1 MNARDIYMDNSAT
14 TMLDP
19 AVVKTMDETLLLVYG
34 NASSSHT
41 LGHTARDLLEHARK
55 QIAKSINASPAE
67 ILFTSGGTESNNLAI
82 KGVAFANRNKGN
94 HIITT
99 TVEHTSIINS
109 CKWLETQGFT
119 VTYLPVDSEG
129 FITPEQLEKA
139 ITDKTIL
146 FSAMH
151 GNNEIGTILDL
162 KGLGAICK
170 KHSIYFHIDACQSYT
185 KAELDAKEQHLDL
198 ITLNAHKLHGPK
210 GVGALYI
217 KNKTSI
223 VPWQHGG
230 GQEFDIR
237 GGTENIPGIVG
248 FAKAQAIADS
258 KEHNNRMTKLRDR
271 LIDGILQIPHSRL
284 NGPLGNRRLCNNINV
299 SFKDV
304 DGVSLGGYLDE
315 HGIYASGG
323 SACSEKK
330 LKPSHVLKAINVPEE
345 YINGSIR
352 LTISRF
358 TTEEDIDYV
367 LKTLPKVVDKLR
379 KR

>member
-1 MNARDIYMDNSAT
+1 MDNSAT

-41 LGHTARDLLEHARK
+41 FGHTARDSLEYARD

-67 ILFTSGGTESNNLAI
+67 VLFTSGGTESNNLAI
-82 KGVAFANRNKGN
+82 KGIAFANRNKGN

-99 TVEHTSIINS
+99 TVEHSSIINS

-129 FITPEQLEKA
+129 FIIPEQLEEA
-139 ITDKTIL
+139 ITNKTIL

-162 KGLGAICK
+162 KQLGAICK
-170 KHSIYFHIDACQSYT
+170 KHSIYFHTDACQSYT
-185 KAELDAKEQHLDL
+185 KAELDVKEQHLDL

-217 KNKTSI
+217 KNRTPI

-230 GQEFDIR
+230 GQEFDMR

-248 FAKAQAIADS
+248 FAKAQAIAGN
-258 KEHNNRMTKLRDR
+258 KEYNNHMTKLRDR

-315 HGIYASGG
+315 QGIYASGG

-358 TTEEDIDYV
+358 TTEDDIDYV
-367 LKTLPKVVDKLR
+367 LKTLPEIIDKLR